1 MNARTFPS
9 TVARKPFNC
18 CSAAAP
24 SLLASAGAR
33 RNCTSI
39 LRPAGVDVSRYAT
52 CGVPDTVFGMPST
65 ARAFQPA
72 ARSAADEAAAVW
84 LAPPPEPPPEPPS
97 SPDPPQPAAAV
108 SSATAR
114 PHPTSRARRTPRIPG
129 ACGSITSCVGTRAR
143 PTGTPRPRPRID
155 VLSQHGLRAI
165 AVEPLALQIGVTK
178 GSFYAHFT
186 TRDDLIAAVLTRW
199 EAIDTD
205 QTIRDVERIADPR
218 QRLAR
223 LLELNFER
231 PRWGRVFAA
240 LCASV
245 DDPRVKPTMDR
256 VYRRR
261 LAYFE
266 QALLELGVQPAEAQ
280 DRAVLIYTAYVG
292 FWRIIAADPAGSCTA
307 ASACTATPSTS
318 SPR

>member
-1 MNARTFPS
+1 VEPGTDPAQTPARG
-9 TVARKPFNC
+9 RL
-18 CSAAAP
+18 SA
-24 SLLASAGAR
+24 
-33 RNCTSI
+33 
-39 LRPAGVDVSRYAT
+39 VDWE
-52 CGVPDTVFGMPST
+52 
-65 ARAFQPA
+65 
-72 ARSAADEAAAVW
+72 EAA
-84 LAPPPEPPPEPPS
+84 
-97 SPDPPQPAAAV
+97 
-108 SSATAR
+108 
-114 PHPTSRARRTPRIPG
+114 
-129 ACGSITSCVGTRAR
+129 
-143 PTGTPRPRPRID
+143 ID

-205 QTIRDVERIADPR
+205 QTIRDVEQITDPR

-292 FWRIIAADPAGSCTA
+292 FWRIIAADPDWELHGRERMHRYAEHVKAALIPERAATREPAVSADTPA
-307 ASACTATPSTS
+307 ASVH
-318 SPR
+318 